1 MIIKGENCEN
11 IYRKKLKIN
20 DIPED
25 IQALE
30 QIYQIEK
37 LEQCVH
43 IDTSINIKNQN
54 EFTKLNIFLV
64 TYFLNL
70 IMKS

>member
-1 MIIKGENCEN
+1 MRIFIE
-11 IYRKKLKIN
+11 KKLKIN

-43 IDTSINIKNQN
+43 IYTSINIKNTN